1 MWSVRRICVNDFYII
16 IDISFYQIALLLD
29 FVTDARQILLQT
41 MEILAEPNNPARDLL
56 ASALKVL
63 DKAQHTTKE
72 EVKK

>member
-1 MWSVRRICVNDFYII
+1 MWSVRRICVNDCYII